1 MVYSV
6 LGDMFPAKQ
15 RPAIAAVVSTGT
27 GLGMGM
33 GQLLAGSISSW
44 RLPFLIVSIP
54 GFICALVFLFVKD
67 PKRGAKE
74 AAVLEAGRHHMQAI
88 PSTLTESDRGIGVM
102 PVIHSDKL
110 EDCGMDCRVSA
121 VAISP
126 IEPHALEVENG
137 QITDHSI
144 DDERATGNE
153 TFVSCKSTCQLMK
166 IPTVVLTILQA
177 APGALPFGF
186 CATFLNDF
194 LQEQRG
200 MTKQVRNPICKICPP
215 SSYFK
220 SSGFGYLNVTFLLA
234 LHRRQVE
241 CWQPLEQEMQS
252 ESF

>member
-74 AAVLEAGRHHMQAI
+74 AAILEAGRHHMQAI
-88 PSTLTESDRGIGVM
+88 PSTLTESDRGIRVM

-144 DDERATGNE
+144 DDERAPGNE

-200 MTKQVRNPICKICPP
+200 MTKQVSNPICKICPP

-220 SSGFGYLNVTFLLA
+220 SSGYLNATFLLA
-234 LHRRQVE
+234 LHRRQVQ